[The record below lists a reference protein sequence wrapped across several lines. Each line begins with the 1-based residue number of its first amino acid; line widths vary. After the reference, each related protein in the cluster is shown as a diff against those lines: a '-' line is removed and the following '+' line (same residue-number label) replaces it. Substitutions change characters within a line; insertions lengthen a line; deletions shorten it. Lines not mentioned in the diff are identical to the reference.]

1 MAEITNFP
9 TPVENETQNSSI
21 SRGELKELQ
30 ETVTS
35 LFSEDSIQGSAL
47 HSLGALLSMTDGEF
61 MLLAPGVLQSFQQS
75 VNNPND
81 KIILAQALGA
91 IGSNTDELTETFA
104 NLSDEIDSIDTLS
117 APKKEFLRSVLAT
130 IVNAIID
137 TEGISKRLV
146 QVPVEICREG
156 AKLPQYANTSDSGM
170 DLFALEDYTINPGET
185 KLIPTGIKL
194 ALPPGYEVQ
203 VRPKSG
209 RSLKTKLR
217 VANTPG
223 TVDAGYRDEICVI
236 LENIEP
242 PLKDISYHYDDN
254 GHLIIDSILHG
265 SSYSIGKGEKFAQ
278 LVLSEVPKIA
288 LYEVEKVSEI
298 GENRGGG
305 FGSTGLK

>member
-9 TPVENETQNSSI
+9 TPVEKPNMTEVAESLSL
-21 SRGELKELQ
+21 SLQ
-30 ETVTS
+30 EEGMDGFVNS
-35 LFSEDSIQGSAL
+35 FAHLFDMA
-47 HSLGALLSMTDGEF
+47 DGDF
-61 MLLAPGVLQSFQQS
+61 MLISPSILSSFQRS
-75 VNNPND
+75 VNNPTD
-81 KIILAQALGA
+81 RIALVQALNASGMDA
-91 IGSNTDELTETFA
+91 ETFSA
-104 NLSDEIDSIDTLS
+104 SFADMIEELDKVETLS
-117 APKKEFLRSVLAT
+117 GPKKEFFAQLIGT
-130 IVNAIID
+130 MVNAINE
-137 TEGISKRLV
+137 TEGIAKRII

-156 AKLPQYANTSDSGM
+156 AKLPQYANASDSGM
-170 DLFALEDYTINPGET
+170 DLFALEDYTIAPGET

-236 LENIEP
+236 LENIENP
-242 PLKDISYHYDDN
+242 IKDITYHYDDN
-254 GHLIIDSILHG
+254 GHMIIDSILHG

-288 LYEVEKVSEI
+288 LYEVETVSEI

>member
-1 MAEITNFP
+1 MSEIINFP
-9 TPVENETQNSSI
+9 TPVEKPNMTEVAESLSL
-21 SRGELKELQ
+21 SLQ
-30 ETVTS
+30 EEGMDGFVNS
-35 LFSEDSIQGSAL
+35 FANLFDMA
-47 HSLGALLSMTDGEF
+47 DGDF
-61 MLLAPGVLQSFQQS
+61 MLISPSILSSFQRS
-75 VNNPND
+75 VNNPAD
-81 KIILAQALGA
+81 RIALVQALNAAGMDA
-91 IGSNTDELTETFA
+91 ETFSA
-104 NLSDEIDSIDTLS
+104 NFADMIEELDKVEGLSD
-117 APKKEFLRSVLAT
+117 PKKEFFAQLIGT
-130 IVNAIID
+130 MVNAINE
-137 TEGISKRLV
+137 TEGIAKRII
-146 QVPVEICREG
+146 QVPVEICRKG
-156 AKLPQYANTSDSGM
+156 AKLPQYANASDSGM
-170 DLFALEDYTINPGET
+170 DLFALEDYTIAPGET

-194 ALPPGYEVQ
+194 ALPPGYEIQ

-242 PLKDISYHYDDN
+242 PFKDINYHCDDN
-254 GHLIIDSILHG
+254 GHIIIDSILHG
-265 SSYSIGKGEKFAQ
+265 ASYSIGKGEKFAQ